1 VSHLLRSHAPISE
14 AGWAEIDGELTRS
27 LKHFLAGRKLVD
39 FTGPKGWDF
48 AGVTTGD
55 VQPAATPVDGVEA
68 NTRQVRPLVEFRTV
82 FDVPRAELDAIERGK
97 PDPSTDFLVEVA
109 RRAAM
114 AEDGAVFHGYAPG
127 QMEGIG
133 EASPHD
139 TLVLDPD
146 DFSRYTTS
154 VATAVATLKAAGVDG
169 PYAIALGPRCYTGV
183 IETTEHGGYPLL
195 AHLRLILDGP
205 VIWAPAVNGAVV
217 LSQRGDDFELV
228 VGEDFSVG
236 YLAHDA
242 DTVTLYLEESLTF
255 VNKSPEAAVRLAYAD

>member
-14 AGWAEIDGELTRS
+14 AGWDEIDGELTRS

-39 FTGPKGWDF
+39 FTGPNGWDY
-48 AGVTTGD
+48 ACVTTGEVEPVD
-55 VQPAATPVDGVEA
+55 SPVDGVSA
-68 NTRQVRPLVEFRTV
+68 LSRQVKPMIELRTV

-97 PDPSTDFLVEVA
+97 PDPDTDFLVEVA
-109 RRAAM
+109 RKAAL
-114 AEDGAVFHGYAPG
+114 AEDGAIFHGFTAG
-127 QMEGIG
+127 GIDGIG

-139 TLVLDPD
+139 TVVLDPD

-154 VATAVATLKAAGVDG
+154 VAKAVALLKGAGVDG
-169 PYAIALGPRCYTGV
+169 PYAIALGPRCYMGV

-195 AHLRLILDGP
+195 EHLRLILGGP

-228 VGEDFSVG
+228 VGQDFSVG
-236 YLAHDA
+236 YLSHDA
-242 DTVTLYLEESLTF
+242 GKVTLYLEESMTF
-255 VNKSPEAAVRLAYAD
+255 LNKGPEAAVRLAYAD